1 MKAQPVDL
9 SMVSPD
15 DVKQIDIVKIFS
27 NKKCLVTDDF
37 PEIRG
42 SLKRSLRSYGAEHV
56 DTAADG
62 TEAVRLCSQNKYDI
76 VICDYNLGSGKD
88 GQQVLEEVRFLR
100 VLLMTSLFVLLTG
113 EQSREMVLGALECQ
127 PDDYITKPYTEQS
140 LKSRLNRAIIRHEA
154 LLHIKQAI
162 ADGNYKKA
170 LEGCNDMITSGSRYA
185 KDCLK
190 MKGQLLFLLREL
202 KEAKSLYESI
212 LGKKPMVWAK
222 LGLGK
227 TLIELGDFNTAEDL
241 MEEVLQEDERYIEAH
256 DMLADIYTK
265 KNDMISAQKAM
276 ERATY
281 VSPKSVLRHRELA
294 ELADINQDDDVAL
307 KAHQSAIK
315 WGFNSCHESPQDY
328 FNFVRKVADA
338 TKGDNSIESRNLIK
352 QANTFLDRA
361 RKRYGNTPEVE
372 AQALMVESQLAVSRG
387 DQNKAK
393 DSADKAA
400 KIYNNV
406 RQPSVHSSLEFARTL
421 YAMDDEEQA
430 RAILTSVAAM
440 HPDDKKLL
448 RIIDGITGEPI
459 SDEGKGQ
466 AAKLTKTGISAY
478 DQAEFEEAINVFKQA
493 LATYPKHIGLNLNLV
508 QAIAAHDEQ
517 HGISHE
523 HEKACRRSLRA
534 IGALKSDHKQYK
546 RYTYIQKQLSKL
558 YPKLLGSIKPS

>member
-1 MKAQPVDL
+1 MKAAALDL
-9 SMVSPD
+9 GHMSPD

-27 NKKCLVTDDF
+27 NKKCLVADDF
-37 PEIRG
+37 PQIRG

-62 TEAVRLCSQNKYDI
+62 PEAVKLCSQNKYDI
-76 VICDYNLGSGKD
+76 VICDYNLGNDKD

-162 ADGNYKKA
+162 SEGDYKKA
-170 LEGCNDMITSGSRYA
+170 LISCNDLISSGSRYA
-185 KDCLK
+185 KDCIK

-202 KEAKSLYESI
+202 KEAKTLYQSV
-212 LGKKPMVWAK
+212 LDKKPMVWAK

-227 TLIELGDFNTAEDL
+227 TLVEMGDYEGAEDL

-256 DMLADIYTK
+256 DMLAEIHTK
-265 KNDMISAQKAM
+265 RNDMLSAQKAM

-281 VSPKSVLRHRELA
+281 ISPKSVTRHRELA
-294 ELADINQDDDVAL
+294 ELADINHDDEVSL

-315 WGFNSCHESPQDY
+315 WGSNSCHESPQDY
-328 FNFVRKVADA
+328 FNYVRKAADSTA
-338 TKGDNSIESRNLIK
+338 GDTSGEAKQIIK

-361 RKRYGNTPEVE
+361 RKRYGSTPEIE
-372 AQALMVESQLAVSRG
+372 AQALMVESQLGISQG
-387 DQNKAK
+387 NTEKAK
-393 DSADKAA
+393 TLMTKAT
-400 KIYNNV
+400 KLYNNV
-406 RQPSVHSSLEFARTL
+406 RAPSVNSSLEFARTL

-430 RAILTSVAAM
+430 RAILTSVAAT
-440 HPDDKKLL
+440 HPNDAKLL

-459 SDEGKGQ
+459 SDEGKGF
-466 AAKLTKTGISAY
+466 AAKLTKKGITAY
-478 DQAEFEEAINVFKQA
+478 DDKDFDAAIEVFKKA

-508 QAIAAHDEQ
+508 QAIAANDEQ
-517 HGISHE
+517 NGADHD
-523 HEKACRRSLRA
+523 HEKICRRCLRA
-534 IGALKSDHKQYK
+534 IGDLKSDHKQFK
-546 RYTYIQKQLSKL
+546 RFAFIQKQLSKI
-558 YPKLLGSIKPS
+558 YPTLLQSV